1 MLTQLCSLAVLVGI
15 AWMQATLWCVWS
27 VQRGHLEWIVYCSIQ
42 QGPEAL
48 CLPCSYLLQPPI
60 NTMAWCKKDAGR
72 VCSYPT
78 RPGLLILTRLVC
90 VLLLLVLTG
99 VPQAACGSGPAGM
112 VFAAGAPLGISG
124 IKSTARLEA
133 DRLYR

>member
-1 MLTQLCSLAVLVGI
+1 MVCVECSAWALGVGCVLAAFSKDPQHSVCIAPCLV
-15 AWMQATLWCVWS
+15 
-27 VQRGHLEWIVYCSIQ
+27 
-42 QGPEAL
+42 
-48 CLPCSYLLQPPI
+48 QPPI
-60 NTMAWCKKDAGR
+60 YKQHKGMVHWDAGC

-78 RPGLLILTRLVC
+78 RAGLLILTRLAC

-99 VPQAACGSGPAGM
+99 VPTGACGSGPAGM

-133 DRLYR
+133 DGLYRYGHCTHMPCQ